1 MKDDCI
7 VEDET
12 GSASL
17 HIWDS
22 FIEQV
27 SNGKTYRF
35 ENVAVK
41 SFQGNAHLST
51 TSSSTF
57 REEKQVVE
65 SFVGPKLLESEEME
79 IMTDQFELVNKLDIF
94 LACQSCKRKI
104 DEDGKSF

>member
-1 MKDDCI
+1 MIVSWKMRQMK
-7 VEDET
+7 T
-12 GSASL
+12 L
-17 HIWDS
+17 HICDS

-41 SFQGNAHLST
+41 NFQGNAHLST

-65 SFVGPKLLESEEME
+65 SFVGSKLLESKEME
-79 IMTDQFELVNKLDIF
+79 ITIDQFELVNKLDIF